1 MFLILALL
9 SKLYKMKK
17 LNYLLNLSCVVVF
30 LLVGCSKKSDDPT
43 PASPTVNNQ
52 TTTTITPTPKKS
64 FEKKWIVN
72 SNSSLR
78 QEAVDSTNI
87 LSIEFSKTSYVIVLS
102 DSTLLVGTY
111 TTNDNATLVL
121 AKYGTIIFNS
131 QTENSLKF
139 SVKRKAN
146 QPAVE
151 LTSSPAPYVAETNK
165 DLNFYKTWKVVKY
178 EFGGDT
184 SLTNYFARNIS
195 ELYVTFSGYGTYLVQ
210 TKYTSTSAATMSSS
224 DESFDGTY
232 YYGVNTWVW
241 SSDLHNSFCY
251 GEWSKTAVV
260 CGSFNQVKIEYADDA
275 HTIMHL
281 EESGSNMT
289 KFKYTLE
296 VQ

>member
-1 MFLILALL
+1 
-9 SKLYKMKK
+9 MKK
-17 LNYLLNLSCVVVF
+17 LNYLLNLSCVVVL
-30 LLVGCSKKSDDPT
+30 LLVGCSKKNDDPT
-43 PASPTVNNQ
+43 PASPAVNNQ

-72 SNSSLR
+72 SNSNLR
-78 QEAVDSTNI
+78 QQAVDSTNI

-121 AKYGTIIFNS
+121 AKYGTIVFTS

-165 DLNFYKTWKVVKY
+165 DLNFYKTWKVVKF
-178 EFGGDT
+178 EGDT
-184 SLTNYFARNIS
+184 SLTNFFARNIS
-195 ELYVTFSGYGTYLVQ
+195 ELYVTFSGYGTYLVK
-210 TKYTSTSAATMSSS
+210 TRYTSTSTATMSSS
-224 DESFDGTY
+224 DDSFDGVY

-241 SSDLHNSFCY
+241 SNDLHTSFCY

-260 CGSFNQVKIEYADDA
+260 CGSANQVKMQYADDT
-275 HTIMHL
+275 HTVMYI
-281 EESGSNMT
+281 EDNGANASNGAR
-289 KFKYTLE
+289 YRYILE